1 MLVSLHPP
9 IEGSLHPGAT
19 LAGTLDFSVQQ
30 QQQAGGGGGGGGGEG
45 GLRCSEVL
53 IMLETEE
60 SEAEA
65 WRPPAKPAAAAPIR
79 RIWDEQV
86 EATPNATCSH
96 FVFSVPPDATASFS
110 TPLVAMRW
118 LLRFQFTAVGAGGAQ
133 QQLAWTLPVVV
144 TPPMT

>member
-1 MLVSLHPP
+1 MAGIRTFPDLQAYLDKTGAARRGLVGDLNGTWTTPALYLQAYVQNHPDR
-9 IEGSLHPGAT
+9 T
-19 LAGTLDFSVQQ
+19 
-30 QQQAGGGGGGGGGEG
+30 
-45 GLRCSEVL
+45 
-53 IMLETEE
+53 
-60 SEAEA
+60 AEA
-65 WRPPAKPAAAAPIR
+65 AAAAPIR

-133 QQLAWTLPVVV
+133 QCEAGGGGGREDEAQRRTHDREAR
-144 TPPMT
+144 